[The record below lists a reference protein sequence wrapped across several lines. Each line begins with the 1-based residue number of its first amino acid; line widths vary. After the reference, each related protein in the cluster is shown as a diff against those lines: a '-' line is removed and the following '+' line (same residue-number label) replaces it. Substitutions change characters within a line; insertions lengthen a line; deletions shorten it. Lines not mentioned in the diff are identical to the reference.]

1 MSSIDNIKLHIL
13 DKIRDP
19 GLRAAPGV
27 VHRHTDWK
35 VFSHTQL
42 YLDRRFKAQLSDLVE
57 RVVFM
62 QSKCYT
68 SENINKVI
76 DVFY

>member
-1 MSSIDNIKLHIL
+1 MSSIDNIKLQIL
-13 DKIRDP
+13 DKVREP
-19 GLRAAPGV
+19 GLSASLCV
-27 VHRHTDWK
+27 VHKYADWK

-42 YLDRRFKAQLSDLVE
+42 YLDRRFRAQLSDLVE